1 MLALLAL
8 FALQALL
15 KFGNYYLMGRTS
27 AQILADLRIRIYDH
41 LQALPLAFYQQR
53 RQGDVIALITHEV
66 SQLAYFITGT
76 LLASVPLLLTV
87 AGALVLMIR
96 IDPMLAGL
104 VGLLVPV
111 FYLLLKILGRRL
123 QPLAR
128 ELQAADAMAVAIAD
142 ENLGMLPAIKT
153 FTREAEESS
162 RYRRKVVEIKELST
176 SQQRVYAALEPAV
189 QFVAAAAVVLL
200 LWSASARIGDGQ
212 MTPAELVSFLLYA
225 ALLTRPVGALANVYG
240 QTRMAKGTLK
250 RLENVLTERAEPILK
265 AGHALPTV
273 RGQIEFRD
281 VEFAYPGRDPAI
293 AGLNMTIQAGETV
306 ALTGENGAGKS
317 TLMHLLMRLH
327 EPQSGAIF
335 IDGIDIASVSLHS
348 LRSQIGV
355 VPQHVLLFNG
365 SVRDN
370 IGYGRPGAERAAIEH
385 AARLAQ
391 AHEFIAGLPQGY
403 DTIIGDHG
411 IKLSGGQRQRLALA
425 RALLKNPPILVLDEA
440 TAMFDPEGE
449 LSFIADCQQALAHRT
464 VVLITHRPASLALAD
479 RIIHIS
485 RGLAHRRGGAGDQGG
500 GRLNPRGRRLT
511 RFRALSHADQ
521 RMLLKA
527 AACLP
532 LTWLGLRVMGLA
544 RLQARLQRAFV
555 PTAAPLRLPDIQK
568 LGELVNAAA
577 GHIPFPAT
585 CLTRSLLLVWLL
597 NRRGVKSD
605 LRIGVRLTQ
614 GALEAHAWVEC
625 DGIPVNDRLDV
636 IRQFEPF
643 GDPVPA
649 TAFDGP

>member
-1 MLALLAL
+1 MNLRLLLGFAAPYRSSLALSGLLMLMESGATLAVPWLGGRFAQHVLSGVANSAGAVLLALLVL

-15 KFGNYYLMGRTS
+15 KFGNYYLMARTS

-66 SQLAYFITGT
+66 SQLAGFITGT

-87 AGALVLMIR
+87 AGALALMIR
-96 IDPMLAGL
+96 IDVLLAGL

-176 SQQRVYAALEPAV
+176 SQQGVYAALEPAV

-200 LWSASARIGDGQ
+200 LWSASARIGNGQ
-212 MTPAELVSFLLYA
+212 MTPAELVTFLLYA

-240 QTRMAKGTLK
+240 QTRMAKGTLT
-250 RLENVLTERAEPILK
+250 RLETVLTERAEPILQ
-265 AGHALPTV
+265 AGHALPAV
-273 RGQIEFRD
+273 RGKIEFRD
-281 VEFAYPGRDPAI
+281 VQFAYPGRAPAI
-293 AGLNMTIQAGETV
+293 AGLNLTIRAGETV

-317 TLMHLLMRLH
+317 TLMHLLVRLH
-327 EPQSGAIF
+327 EPDSGAILV
-335 IDGIDIASVSLHS
+335 DGIDIASVSLHS

-370 IGYGRPGAERAAIEH
+370 IGYGRPGAQINAIEH

-403 DTIIGDHG
+403 DTVIGDHG

-425 RALLKNPPILVLDEA
+425 RALLKDPPILILDEA
-440 TAMFDPEGE
+440 TAMFDPQGE
-449 LSFIADCQQALAHRT
+449 RSFIADCHQALAQRT
-464 VVLITHRPASLALAD
+464 VILITHRPASLALAD
-479 RIIHIS
+479 RVIHIS
-485 RGLAHRRGGAGDQGG
+485 AGV
-500 GRLNPRGRRLT
+500 
-511 RFRALSHADQ
+511 
-521 RMLLKA
+521 
-527 AACLP
+527 AC
-532 LTWLGLRVMGLA
+532 
-544 RLQARLQRAFV
+544 
-555 PTAAPLRLPDIQK
+555 D
-568 LGELVNAAA
+568 
-577 GHIPFPAT
+577 
-585 CLTRSLLLVWLL
+585 
-597 NRRGVKSD
+597 
-605 LRIGVRLTQ
+605 
-614 GALEAHAWVEC
+614 EAE
-625 DGIPVNDRLDV
+625 RV
-636 IRQFEPF
+636 IREE
-643 GDPVPA
+643 VA
-649 TAFDGP
+649 